1 MPHGTISQGSRR
13 ENETG
18 PVVFC
23 WSRGTTS
30 PKTSVHPSAPRE
42 ITVAGFM
49 ISVAKLPP
57 CVTHLLIL
65 IAARLYRRAGYRTGE
80 KTAGMSTLF
89 SCRIGP
95 TRCVAA
101 THRGPAGRLTDA
113 GALFKT
119 RRLVCHA
126 SERRATLSGEVLLDI
141 PIR

>member
-1 MPHGTISQGSRR
+1 MGRYHKGAGVRTKRGLLS
-13 ENETG
+13 
-18 PVVFC
+18 FC

-30 PKTSVHPSAPRE
+30 PRTSVHPSAPRE

-65 IAARLYRRAGYRTGE
+65 IAARLSRRAGYRTGE